1 MTDKKYKFTVSEEQ
15 NLKRVDQFI
24 VEELPTF
31 SRTKISKLIKEGA
44 LLVNNEPIEESL
56 KKFPLVMR
64 LKLSVPEPVPTDLK
78 PQNIPWMLFMKIMTY
93 L

>member
-44 LLVNNEPIEESL
+44 LLVNNEPIEERSKKVSFGDEVSYPCQSQYQQILNL
-56 KKFPLVMR
+56 KIF
-64 LKLSVPEPVPTDLK
+64 
-78 PQNIPWMLFMKIMTY
+78 PWMLFMKMMTY